1 MITVVGEAVM
11 DLMRSGQGGTTAHPG
26 GSPANVAVGLGRL
39 GNDVALLT
47 RLGPDAHGTELARHL
62 VGSGVA
68 LPAGVVDRHPTSTAI
83 AHTDESGSA
92 TYEFAITWQLPDLEP
107 DGLLAGSACLHTGSI
122 AATLEPGASTVRRL
136 VERARGRRTV
146 SYDPNCRP
154 SLMGDPARARTRIE
168 SLVASADV
176 VKASDEDL
184 GWLRPGQD
192 VVDVAREWL
201 ALGPSLVV
209 VTRGAA
215 GAVGV
220 CRAGTVERR
229 ARRVAVADTV
239 GAGDAFMA
247 GLLDALN
254 RRDLLGLDNADR
266 LYGIDTGTLAELLDA
281 ATLVSSFTCTRPG
294 ANPPTTEEL
303 AAYRAGIRSGA
314 SAGSRSG
321 IWPHRPE

>member
-11 DLMRSGQGGTTAHPG
+11 DLVRSGQGQPTAHPG

-47 RLGPDAHGTELARHL
+47 RLGPDAHGTRLARHL
-62 VGSGVA
+62 VGSGVTLA
-68 LPAGVVDRHPTSTAI
+68 AGAVDEHPTSTAL

-92 TYEFAITWQLPDLEP
+92 TYEFAITWQLPDLDP
-107 DGLLAGSACLHTGSI
+107 DELLAGSPCLHTGSI

-154 SLMGDPARARTRIE
+154 SLMGDPEQARTRIE

-184 GWLRPGQD
+184 AWLRPGQD
-192 VVDVAREWL
+192 VVDVARRWL

-220 CRAGTVERR
+220 CRAGTVEQR
-229 ARRVAVADTV
+229 ARRVTVADTV

-247 GLLDALN
+247 GLLDALH
-254 RRDLLGLDNADR
+254 RHDLLGPENADR
-266 LYGIDTGTLAELLDA
+266 LHGIDTATLAELLDTA
-281 ATLVSSFTCTRPG
+281 SLVSAFTCTRPG
-294 ANPPTTEEL
+294 ANPPTAEEL
-303 AAYRAGIRSGA
+303 AAYRASIRSSTPAGGHSGA
-314 SAGSRSG
+314 
-321 IWPHRPE
+321 